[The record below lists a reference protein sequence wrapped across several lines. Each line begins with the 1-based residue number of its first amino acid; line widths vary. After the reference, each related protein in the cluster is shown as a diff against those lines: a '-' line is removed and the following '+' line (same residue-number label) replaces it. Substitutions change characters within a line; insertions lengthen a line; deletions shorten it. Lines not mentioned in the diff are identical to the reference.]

1 MAKIASTRGP
11 SRSVASRLLSRA
23 DRYASRPSAAITVVA
38 VAGVWLIISIVAGFP
53 ARWEIVFQTVVAA
66 LTLVMVFIV
75 QHSQVR
81 HQRASQRKLDE
92 ILLAL
97 PDTDNAL
104 LTLEHAS
111 DDELHAT
118 GHQHHS
124 VRRAALE
131 DETEPDETT

>member
-1 MAKIASTRGP
+1 
-11 SRSVASRLLSRA
+11 VASRLLSRA
-23 DRYASRPSAAITVVA
+23 DRYASRPSAAIIVVA
-38 VAGVWLIISIVAGFP
+38 AAGAWLIISIVAGFP
-53 ARWEIVFQTVVAA
+53 ARWEVAFQTVVAA
-66 LTLVMVFIV
+66 LTLVMVFVI

-97 PDTDNAL
+97 PGTDNAL

-118 GHQHHS
+118 GHQHLS
-124 VRRAALE
+124 VR
-131 DETEPDETT
+131 